1 MGKRAASAL
10 IGGLAILLAGPVPS
24 TAGNTPGTPWKRAE
38 VFATCS
44 GRLAALAA
52 RQQAERD
59 PASTDTVRQREMFE
73 LMLEA
78 TLPEAVTYGVPQ
90 DEPLR
95 WRSAGWVETAGL
107 LADMTYAGDE
117 IRTARAAA
125 ALDARI
131 SDCTGLLLGG

>member
-1 MGKRAASAL
+1 M
-10 IGGLAILLAGPVPS
+10 
-24 TAGNTPGTPWKRAE
+24 PGTPWKRAE

-59 PASTDTVRQREMFE
+59 PASTDTMRQREMFE

-107 LADMTYAGDE
+107 LADITYAGDE
-117 IRTARAAA
+117 IRTSRAAA